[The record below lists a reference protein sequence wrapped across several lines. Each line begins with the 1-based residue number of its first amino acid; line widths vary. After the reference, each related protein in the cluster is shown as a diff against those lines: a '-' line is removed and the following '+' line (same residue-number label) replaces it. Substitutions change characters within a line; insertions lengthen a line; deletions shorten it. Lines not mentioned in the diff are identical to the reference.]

1 MAHFVLEYSANI
13 AKDTL
18 ALQELFSKL
27 HQAAQDTGLFPYK
40 GIRSRAYACQDYRM
54 ADGNPEHVFIHLSV
68 LLGAGRSMAERESAA
83 QAFFEVLQNHFADLF
98 KQRGVAMSFEMKELE
113 PVLKYNKN
121 NIQDYL

>member
-83 QAFFEVLQNHFADLF
+83 QAFLRYYKTILPIYLNSVVW
-98 KQRGVAMSFEMKELE
+98 RCR
-113 PVLKYNKN
+113 LK
-121 NIQDYL
+121 